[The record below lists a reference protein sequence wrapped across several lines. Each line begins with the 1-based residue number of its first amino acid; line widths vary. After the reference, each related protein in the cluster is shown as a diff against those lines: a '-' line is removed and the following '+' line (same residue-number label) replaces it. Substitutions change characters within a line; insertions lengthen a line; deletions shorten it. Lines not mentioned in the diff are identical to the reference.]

1 MNSQELRALQEA
13 YMEVVEGFRELPV
26 EKMKKK
32 EDTLR
37 SKNTSSAER
46 TRSNIEN
53 VRTNIGKSQKT
64 KSFGKSEISKNKPV
78 FFMIGLYPS

>member
-1 MNSQELRALQEA
+1 MDAQDFRSLQEA
-13 YMEVVEGFRELPV
+13 YLEVVEGFRELPV

-32 EDTLR
+32 EDSLR

-64 KSFGKSEISKNKPV
+64 KSLVKVKFQKKLLRSIMPQD
-78 FFMIGLYPS
+78 F